1 MSQKI
6 VDARLVGIVG
16 KPHGIKGEVN
26 VMLLTD
32 YPGSILEGSVLY
44 LDQECTRDLVVNNI
58 YIKKSKGRDTA
69 VIMFGGVF
77 TRNEAET
84 LRGKE
89 LYRKGEDSPDLEE
102 GEYWVDD
109 LEGCSAYMEDGS
121 LVGIVEKVEI
131 LPANENLV
139 IKPED
144 GGNPFFIPLVDDYIS
159 SIDIPGKRIVLKKLP
174 EYL

>member
-1 MSQKI
+1 MSQKT

-16 KPHGIKGEVN
+16 KPHGVKGEVN

-32 YPGSILEGSVLY
+32 YPGSILKGSILY
-44 LDQECTRDLVVNNI
+44 LDQECTHNLKVKNI
-58 YIKKSKGRDTA
+58 YIKKAKGREIA
-69 VIMFGGVF
+69 VILFDGVF

-89 LYRKGEDSPDLEE
+89 LFRKGEDSPDLEE

-109 LEGCSAYMEDGS
+109 LEGCSVYLEDGS

-131 LPANENLV
+131 LPANENLLV
-139 IKPED
+139 KPE
-144 GGNPFFIPLVDDYIS
+144 GGENPFFVPLVDDYIS
-159 SIDIPGKRIVLKKLP
+159 SVDISGKRIVLKKLP